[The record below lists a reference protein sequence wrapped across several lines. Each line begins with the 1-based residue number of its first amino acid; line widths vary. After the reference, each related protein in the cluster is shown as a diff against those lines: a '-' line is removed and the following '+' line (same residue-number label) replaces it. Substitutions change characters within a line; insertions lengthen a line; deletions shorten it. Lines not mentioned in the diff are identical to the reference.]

1 MTVTVAKEI
10 GKIVKNAREKE
21 SLTQQDLSERVGISR
36 NYVSDIECGRYIP
49 SLEKMILLANIL
61 KIDLNLL
68 KNDGNTRGDW
78 FGIVYY

>member
-10 GKIVKNAREKE
+10 GKIVKNARERE

-49 SLEKMILLANIL
+49 SLEKMILLANTL

-68 KNDGNTRGDW
+68 KNDGNTRGD
-78 FGIVYY
+78 

>member
-68 KNDGNTRGDW
+68 KNDGNTRGD
-78 FGIVYY
+78 

>member
-1 MTVTVAKEI
+1 MTITVAKEI

-21 SLTQQDLSERVGISR
+21 SLTQQDLSEKVGISR

-49 SLEKMILLANIL
+49 SLEKMILLANAL

-68 KNDGNTRGDW
+68 KNDGNTRGD
-78 FGIVYY
+78 